1 MAGLLAYAA
10 AGALQGA
17 GKGIVDEAM
26 AQREAMLRQMGWD
39 REDQRDA
46 RNRAD
51 RQRERAEDR
60 EYDAKT
66 RAEDRA
72 FQMNREDRSYAR
84 DRAAKKEDREFEA
97 GLPGEDYVD
106 ADGNMVTRSKDGSK
120 VTPLTDDKGRPIP
133 GQKKD
138 GNRISD
144 NQMRLIRKDFDEMA
158 GYGDEPSI
166 AAAVEDTLATYPGL
180 DAATLRTWAKNKLAE
195 DPKMTPADIEKALA
209 NMGLGPMPADE
220 KPKGNGLM
228 PSAPKGDAAVGGDS
242 GEPARPEGLPAGAKW
257 SQKVGA
263 WVILRDGKWM
273 RLDPGK
279 GDAAA
284 Q

>member
-51 RQRERAEDR
+51 RQRERTEDR

-84 DRAAKKEDREFEA
+84 DRAARKEDREFEA

-120 VTPLTDDKGRPIP
+120 VTPLTDDQGRPIP
-133 GQKKD
+133 RQNKAG
-138 GNRISD
+138 GITD

-158 GYGDEPSI
+158 GYGDEQSI
-166 AAAVEDTLATYPGL
+166 SAAVEDTLATYPGL

-195 DPKMTPADIEKALA
+195 GGTPPADIEKALA
-209 NMGLGPMPADE
+209 NMGLGLMSAAE

-228 PSAPKGDAAVGGDS
+228 PGAPKGDAAVGGDS

-257 SQKVGA
+257 SPKVGA